1 MKPNTKYYLDKE
13 TLTYK
18 PVKRN
23 SAQVVKSNIKYLTSL
38 SLIGALAF
46 LLLATNN
53 ITPHQVLLSQKNKKL
68 SGEIINKSEQ
78 IKELESTLANIEEND
93 DIIYRSF
100 AELKPLSDDI
110 RNGGFGGTDRYREF
124 AGLEYSAEISN
135 VIRGF
140 DKLEQKI
147 KIQKKSFD
155 DIEPL
160 VSYFDEFYA
169 SKPAIRPIS
178 QKDELF
184 ISSYYGRRFHPIHKR
199 WMTHHGID
207 YAARI
212 GSPVYVTGKGIV
224 KAAYYARGYGRVVKV
239 DHGFGY
245 LSVYAHLNKY
255 IVKKGDTLQRG
266 QLVGYVGNTGIST
279 GPHLHYEIRKNNRTK
294 NPLYFYIDDLKE
306 EEYQK
311 VVSR

>member
-1 MKPNTKYYLDKE
+1 MRAKTKYYLDKE

-18 PVKRN
+18 PAEKK
-23 SAQVVKSNIKYLTSL
+23 SLQVLKLNIKYFIALFL
-38 SLIGALAF
+38 SSVLIF
-46 LLLATNN
+46 LLLAANN
-53 ITPHQVLLSQKNKKL
+53 LSPHQVILTHQNQQLSDKIIHKNTKIEHLKEKL
-68 SGEIINKSEQ
+68 AE
-78 IKELESTLANIEEND
+78 IEEND
-93 DIIYRSF
+93 DVIYRSF
-100 AELKPLSDDI
+100 AEMKPLSDDI
-110 RNGGFGGTDRYREF
+110 RNGGFGGTDRYRQF
-124 AGLEYSAEISN
+124 AGLEYSKDIST
-135 VIRGF
+135 VIREF
-140 DKLEQKI
+140 DKLEKKI
-147 KIQKKSFD
+147 SIQKKSFD
-155 DIEPL
+155 EIEPL

-178 QKDELF
+178 KKDELF

-199 WMTHHGID
+199 YQMHHGID

-224 KAAYYARGYGRVVKV
+224 KAAYYASGYGRVVKV

-245 LSVYAHLNKY
+245 MSIYAHLNKY
-255 IVKKGDTLQRG
+255 IVSKGDTIKRG
-266 QLVGYVGNTGIST
+266 QLIGYVGNTGIST

-294 NPLYFYIDDLKE
+294 NPLYYYIDDLKE